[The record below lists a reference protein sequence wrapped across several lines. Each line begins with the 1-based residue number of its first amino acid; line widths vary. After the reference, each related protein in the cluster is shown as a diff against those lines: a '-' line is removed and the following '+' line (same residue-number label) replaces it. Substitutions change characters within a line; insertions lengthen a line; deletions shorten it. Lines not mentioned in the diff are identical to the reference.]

1 MAGLPS
7 LGYIFIFT
15 ASTCGFVFF
24 CIFMG
29 FFPQI
34 LEYKNLEQ
42 LRIVIA
48 FKDLKCLKFK
58 KYLKM

>member
-15 ASTCGFVFF
+15 ASTCGFVF

-29 FFPQI
+29 FFH
-34 LEYKNLEQ
+34 KNLEQ

-58 KYLKM
+58 KIS